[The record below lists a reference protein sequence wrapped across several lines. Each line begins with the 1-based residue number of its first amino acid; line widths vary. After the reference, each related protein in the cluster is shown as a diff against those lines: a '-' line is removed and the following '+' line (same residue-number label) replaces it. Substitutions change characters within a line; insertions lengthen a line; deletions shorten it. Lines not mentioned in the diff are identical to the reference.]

1 MSHLDNSMA
10 QLQRAMHTTNDAGAP
25 AVIEL
30 KVAARDAATGDG
42 SASASAEDVAAA
54 HERYAK
60 EVV

>member
-1 MSHLDNSMA
+1 MA